1 MSVSASE
8 MTWSNLRSNILSVN
22 TYGVFMK
29 NFSVIC
35 GLAKR
40 SSSKNW
46 SWLAP
51 MML

>member
-8 MTWSNLRSNILSVN
+8 IMWSNLRSKIFSVN
-22 TYGVFMK
+22 TYGVLMK

-40 SSSKNW
+40 SSSKN
-46 SWLAP
+46 
-51 MML
+51 